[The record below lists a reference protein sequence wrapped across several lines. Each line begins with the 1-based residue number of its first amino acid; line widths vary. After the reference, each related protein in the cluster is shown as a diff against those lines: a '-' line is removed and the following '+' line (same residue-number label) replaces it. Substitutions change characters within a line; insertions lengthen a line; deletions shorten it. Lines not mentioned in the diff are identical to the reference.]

1 MFANYRSSCCTLSL
15 FVVLVSLLFCT
26 VANAEEEPVAGDA
39 SEQAGPTGAPG
50 NTVADPSD
58 PWHIGFTTY
67 LWFPGVHGTT
77 GAVNG
82 PDIDFRASAGDLLS
96 HFKFGL
102 MGAVEAE
109 HDRWVVVSDLMWV
122 RLEADQ
128 QRALPFPGLPQL
140 SAQFKAWELIVNPE
154 FGYRFVNGERIKIDA
169 LPFGIRY
176 WHLGTSLQFT
186 PSFAGRTF
194 SSSVNWVD
202 PVMGARFQMLL
213 SPKMLITVWGDAG
226 GWGAG
231 AQLDYQIVGAIAY
244 KINPKFTAGVG
255 YRYLYVN
262 YFSASALFKAAMS
275 GPAVGVTY
283 NFK

>member
-1 MFANYRSSCCTLSL
+1 MFTNYRLSCFLSFFATLL
-15 FVVLVSLLFCT
+15 GPLFCT
-26 VANAEEEPVAGDA
+26 VANAEEQPAVVEAL
-39 SEQAGPTGAPG
+39 EQASPSAAPA
-50 NTVADPSD
+50 NAVADPSD
-58 PWHIGFTTY
+58 PWHIGFTMY

-82 PDIDFRASAGDLLS
+82 PDVDFRASAGDLLS
-96 HFKFGL
+96 HFRFGL
-102 MGAVEAE
+102 MGTVEAE
-109 HDRWVVVSDLMWV
+109 HDRWVLLSDLVWV
-122 RLEADQ
+122 RLEADK

-140 SAQFKAWELIVNPE
+140 SAQFKAYELIFNPE
-154 FGYRFVNGERIKIDA
+154 FGYRFVNGEKIKIDA

-176 WHLGTSLQFT
+176 WHVGTSLQFT

-202 PVMGARFQMLL
+202 PVMGARFQIPLT
-213 SPKMLITVWGDAG
+213 PKTLINVWGDAG

-231 AQLDYQIVGAIAY
+231 AQLDYQIVGTIAY
-244 KINPKFTAGVG
+244 KINPKFTVGVG

-262 YFSASALFKAAMS
+262 YFSRTFLFKAAMS
-275 GPAVGVTY
+275 GPAVGVAY

>member
-1 MFANYRSSCCTLSL
+1 MG
-15 FVVLVSLLFCT
+15 LLFCT
-26 VANAEEEPVAGDA
+26 VAQAAEEPAAGGA
-39 SEQAGPTGAPG
+39 PEQAGPASAPG
-50 NTVADPSD
+50 NAVADPSD
-58 PWHIGFTTY
+58 PWHVGFTMY

-96 HFKFGL
+96 HFRFGL
-102 MGAVEAE
+102 MGTVEAE
-109 HDRWVVVSDLMWV
+109 HDRWVVISDLMWV
-122 RLEADQ
+122 RLQADH
-128 QRALPFPGLPQL
+128 QRALPFPGVPEL

-154 FGYRFVNGERIKIDA
+154 VGYRFVNGERIKIDA
-169 LPFGIRY
+169 IPFGIRY

-186 PSFAGRTF
+186 PSYAARTF

-202 PVMGARFQMLL
+202 PVMGARFQVLL

-231 AQLDYQIVGAIAY
+231 SQLDYQIVGAIAY
-244 KINPKFTAGVG
+244 KINPKFTAGVA

-262 YFSASALFKAAMS
+262 YVSGSALFKAAMS

-283 NFK
+283 HFK